1 MNRKGIATM
10 FALTLLLLLSSCTTT
25 SSFHYGNVLPEE
37 KTITLNSGGDNF
49 LGNLKQ
55 ALLTEGWDLYTNGA
69 DYMVTDIASNQEIQ
83 YRKYSSRYILRTS
96 YRLFTNFFADDSLID
111 YDLSLIDVESG
122 KEIITYSGA
131 GNIFEPFSVKRIVS
145 GFVEELRKVSKN

>member
-1 MNRKGIATM
+1 
-10 FALTLLLLLSSCTTT
+10 
-25 SSFHYGNVLPEE
+25 
-37 KTITLNSGGDNF
+37 
-49 LGNLKQ
+49 
-55 ALLTEGWDLYTNGA
+55 
-69 DYMVTDIASNQEIQ
+69 MVTDIASNQEIQ